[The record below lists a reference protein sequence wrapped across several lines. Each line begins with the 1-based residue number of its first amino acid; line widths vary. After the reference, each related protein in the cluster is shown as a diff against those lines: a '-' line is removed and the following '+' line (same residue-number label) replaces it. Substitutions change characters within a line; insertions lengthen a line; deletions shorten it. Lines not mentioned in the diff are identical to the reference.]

1 MSQTAEKQK
10 QFLRY
15 FRFLWRRNV
24 RGQNER
30 KFIFWRKYFVFKLEL
45 MIAKQLIEAI
55 LTISSLKMAY
65 LTLNPSNVMVDAN
78 NKVVLKN
85 FGLAEEF

>member
-1 MSQTAEKQK
+1 
-10 QFLRY
+10 
-15 FRFLWRRNV
+15 
-24 RGQNER
+24 
-30 KFIFWRKYFVFKLEL
+30 